1 MGLRRAGGG
10 TSGGSSGGGIREAG
24 GRREGVSS
32 CWRRAPSPRRGVPA
46 SSWRP
51 PALGTRPLSPSRT
64 SVDWALRA
72 EPESPGLPPGAG
84 SSPVR
89 LRSERLPSRQGTGD
103 PWGSSTPKASTTAG
117 QERIREDG
125 AQPLL
130 QKLSKHS
137 SRLHKLWHNNSPPHD
152 GILGKIPSVCSPHHR
167 GPPLRPGSGLPLA
180 HWQLVRQAVE
190 GVGRTRALTVG
201 HGSLHSGPCPSG
213 TAQAAAL
220 HQAPHGRGWVPQA
233 SPGPSSL
240 ALKGAGRGGA
250 LQGGLCKGQGG
261 LEGGQPGSRP
271 QPECELLA
279 RPWVCRAPSAQNF
292 VSLLSSQVRSVHP
305 QNAQRQTRG
314 QPQLSQPEPQGCV
327 PSPCPPVWEL
337 PASCAAACCC
347 CRCRRAL
354 RGWRN

>member
-137 SRLHKLWHNNSPPHD
+137 SRLHKLWHNNPPPMTAFWARFHQSAVPTTE
-152 GILGKIPSVCSPHHR
+152 GHPSVLALACPWLTGNWLGKLSRVWVGR
-167 GPPLRPGSGLPLA
+167 GHSLWATAASTVGRAPRALPRLPLFTRRPMGEAGSRRLRP
-180 HWQLVRQAVE
+180 
-190 GVGRTRALTVG
+190 
-201 HGSLHSGPCPSG
+201 
-213 TAQAAAL
+213 AQ
-220 HQAPHGRGWVPQA
+220 V
-233 SPGPSSL
+233 
-240 ALKGAGRGGA
+240 
-250 LQGGLCKGQGG
+250 
-261 LEGGQPGSRP
+261 
-271 QPECELLA
+271 
-279 RPWVCRAPSAQNF
+279 
-292 VSLLSSQVRSVHP
+292 
-305 QNAQRQTRG
+305 
-314 QPQLSQPEPQGCV
+314 
-327 PSPCPPVWEL
+327 VW
-337 PASCAAACCC
+337 
-347 CRCRRAL
+347 R
-354 RGWRN
+354 